1 MVRES
6 SYFSVAAVRWALMT
20 LSSPIHAPGPLETGR
35 GRRDA
40 NHAATRD
47 EPDTTMEN
55 TMYSAYLRTGDI
67 WKRET
72 DASKILAHDGECV
85 MCDTKEDEA
94 DIGLTLAG
102 MEPERHVSPAYSQSV
117 GFACYEFVVTDD
129 PYFPTITDDAIET
142 LEKTGKIIVGSMSH
156 DWVHHSN
163 KNRVYYIAGLN
174 AKQRDGVIAEQ
185 DEDNIWTLTQN
196 MELWTIANKKV
207 DKLRHKRKV
216 AVETAKVTHPEVV
229 RLGYHLGYS
238 CGFQFGN
245 SGTSNLIGGIL
256 IHDQYKG
263 QEETDKKIMELA
275 QKWVK
280 YKKENSLKFLEKKWL
295 TVDEIRFL
303 NLRFKKITQEEE
315 ETTELT
321 AA

>member
-1 MVRES
+1 
-6 SYFSVAAVRWALMT
+6 
-20 LSSPIHAPGPLETGR
+20 
-35 GRRDA
+35 
-40 NHAATRD
+40 
-47 EPDTTMEN
+47 MEN

-72 DASKILAHDGECV
+72 NASKILEHDGECV

-94 DIGLTLAG
+94 DVGLTLAG
-102 MEPERHVSPAYSQSV
+102 MEPNRHVSPAHNTTH
-117 GFACYEFVVTDD
+117 GFAWDYMVTDD
-129 PYFPTITDDAIET
+129 PYYPTITDAAIET
-142 LEKTGKIIVGSMSH
+142 LEKTGKIIVGHMSH
-156 DWVHHSN
+156 DWVHHNN

-174 AKQRDGVIAEQ
+174 AKQQDGIIAEQ
-185 DEDNIWTLTQN
+185 DEDGIWILTQN

-229 RLGYHLGYS
+229 RLGYSLGYS

-303 NLRFKKITQEEE
+303 NLRFKKICTPEE

>member
-1 MVRES
+1 
-6 SYFSVAAVRWALMT
+6 
-20 LSSPIHAPGPLETGR
+20 
-35 GRRDA
+35 
-40 NHAATRD
+40 
-47 EPDTTMEN
+47 
-55 TMYSAYLRTGDI
+55 MYSAYLRTGDI

-72 DASKILAHDGECV
+72 DASKILEHDGECV

-94 DIGLTLAG
+94 EIGLTLAG
-102 MEPERHVSPAYSQSV
+102 MEPDRYVSKTGSW
-117 GFACYEFVVTDD
+117 FVVTDD
-129 PYFPTITDDAIET
+129 PYYEIITDDAIET
-142 LEKTGKIIVGSMSH
+142 LGKTGKVIIGNINS

-163 KNRVYYIAGLN
+163 KNRVYYVAGLN
-174 AKQRDGVIAEQ
+174 AKQRDGVIAEKNE
-185 DEDNIWTLTQN
+185 EDNWTLTQN
-196 MELWTIANKKV
+196 MELWAIANKKV
-207 DKLRHKRKV
+207 DKLRHKRKI

-229 RLGYHLGYS
+229 KLGYHLGYQ

-263 QEETDKKIMELA
+263 QEATNEKIMELA
-275 QKWVK
+275 LKWVK

-303 NLRFKKITQEEE
+303 NLRFKKITETEEE
-315 ETTELT
+315 TTTELT